1 MRAAA
6 SSQVGG
12 GGGEEEYEMVNL
24 QPVEPEEMYEAPSSP
39 NQPLPHPPPT
49 HSPPP
54 GLPLAVAGD
63 EVVYDVIPGDQ

>member
-6 SSQVGG
+6 SSRVGG

-24 QPVEPEEMYEAPSSP
+24 PPAKPEEMYDAPSSP
-39 NQPLPHPPPT
+39 NQPLSHPPPT
-49 HSPPP
+49 HSPP
-54 GLPLAVAGD
+54 GLPLARAVD

>member
-6 SSQVGG
+6 SSRVGG
-12 GGGEEEYEMVNL
+12 VGEEEYEMVNL
-24 QPVEPEEMYEAPSSP
+24 SPAKPEEMYEVPSAP
-39 NQPLPHPPPT
+39 NQPLPPPPPT
-49 HSPPP
+49 HSPP